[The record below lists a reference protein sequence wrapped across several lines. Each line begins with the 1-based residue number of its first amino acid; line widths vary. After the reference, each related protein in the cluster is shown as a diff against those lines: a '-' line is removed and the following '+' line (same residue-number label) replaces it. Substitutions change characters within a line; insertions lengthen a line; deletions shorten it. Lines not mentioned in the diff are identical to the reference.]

1 MLTGTS
7 LNVLSFIGLIMLA
20 GIVVNNA
27 IVLIDYINQLRKK
40 GLSRNEAVIQGGK
53 IRLRPILMT
62 TLTTILAMLP
72 MALGTGEGAEMRAPM
87 AITIIGGLTSS
98 TFLTLIIIPI
108 FYTYLDDLAKKLH
121 IQF

>member
-1 MLTGTS
+1 
-7 LNVLSFIGLIMLA
+7 MLA

-40 GLSRNEAVIQGGK
+40 GIERNEAVIQGGK
-53 IRLRPILMT
+53 TRLRPILMT

-72 MALGTGEGAEMRAPM
+72 MAIASGEGAEMRTPM
-87 AITIIGGLTSS
+87 AVTIIGGLASS
-98 TFLTLIIIPI
+98 TFLTLIVVPI

-121 IQF
+121 VQF